1 MERSDPVVSFSLN
14 VRNAALMALEVEVEA
29 KDPRVKAWVEKQW
42 KTLWTQHRAKLV
54 SAKRWGYAAA
64 QPKFKEEPDGLLHI
78 SGLKTFAPHDVRALT
93 YGSRTVGFQL
103 RDAKLYHPFGLW
115 QTFGAEFNS
124 PYGTG
129 TLRRQY
135 PPWYEKWMDRGA
147 KKLVQLRMVKDAYI
161 GDIFWFPPDQTI
173 TIPTADGPVQLS
185 WRDVFREVA
194 ENRLSGGAMTL
205 PLLLDGEGQR
215 TIEVSTTAGDS
226 RRIASFRVGRSN

>member
-1 MERSDPVVSFSLN
+1 MKWTNWAKQIGSMFGREQLREKLVKSDPTKDYRPNPFYASELIVNELPLFTLWQARLMERSDPVVSFSLN

-147 KKLVQLRMVKDAYI
+147 KSSCNC
-161 GDIFWFPPDQTI
+161 GW
-173 TIPTADGPVQLS
+173 
-185 WRDVFREVA
+185 
-194 ENRLSGGAMTL
+194 
-205 PLLLDGEGQR
+205 
-215 TIEVSTTAGDS
+215 
-226 RRIASFRVGRSN
+226 